1 MLDSKETT
9 GNLYHKVLVL
19 IHGFLSG
26 IRKNFILLLVCIG
39 AVTGGLFIYNYQSS
53 GVYTTSF
60 TVIYE
65 ELVRKIYGDRL
76 AKLDALVQK
85 GDDAKLKELLGVSD
99 EAIRSIE
106 KIQGKNIL
114 GDDLD
119 KDLNTDKIP
128 FVVEL
133 EFTDAQYVSDIQQG
147 ILDFLENGNSY
158 LKEKKALRIQ
168 ETESEIKFIDAQLA
182 MLDTLKRQM
191 NQENALKSAKK
202 EQSDLGGAYEFSY
215 SLFKKKQA
223 LEAKT
228 AMPTNLKIIDDI
240 VVPLPKTKAPSL
252 ILAVGTLLGFVVYL
266 ILVYLLIPAYK
277 LGNKS

>member
-26 IRKNFILLLVCIG
+26 IRKNFILLLVCMSVGI
-39 AVTGGLFIYNYQSS
+39 GGLFIYNYQSS

-85 GDDAKLKELLGVSD
+85 GDDTKLKELLGVSD
-99 EAIRSIE
+99 DAVKSIE

-182 MLDTLKRQM
+182 MLDTLKRHM

-252 ILAVGTLLGFVVYL
+252 ILAVGAVLGFVVYL